1 MSLLRIFRAN
11 NGSNFIL
18 LPIFGAL
25 LLMKTFLD
33 TKGINAG
40 NIVFTSPIT
49 GTLDLSGMS
58 HLGVIILAYIPAII
72 ISFLL
77 LSINA
82 RFSFIRERSFLP
94 SYLFIILAFTQPS
107 LHFIHPVYFSGI
119 FILLAISVIFSAY
132 EEKKAISKAFNAGVL
147 TGLAGLFYL
156 SSSLYIILV
165 PISLFA
171 LRGKIGWR
179 EYFTSFIG
187 FLIPWIYTFS
197 SYFIFGDISKLIDI
211 LAHSVSYNKPT
222 GTIIEYIPEIVFFFV
237 VFVITVIASFYI
249 LNQYDENKIS
259 TRRYN
264 KILFFYFAT
273 SLIITILPQVSF
285 EVFVLISIP
294 LTYLFSNYLSFMK
307 RRFWAEFFFAI
318 LILFSIMFQFVVE
331 WMRQGQL

>member
-11 NGSNFIL
+11 NGYNFIL

-107 LHFIHPVYFSGI
+107 LHFIHPVYVSGI

-237 VFVITVIASFYI
+237 IFVITVIASFYI

>member
-1 MSLLRIFRAN
+1 MSLLRIFRTN
-11 NGSNFIL
+11 NGYNFIL
-18 LPIFGAL
+18 LPIVGAL
-25 LLMKTFLD
+25 LLLKTFLD
-33 TKGINAG
+33 TKGLNAG
-40 NIVFTSPIT
+40 NLTFTSPIT

-58 HLGVIILAYIPAII
+58 NFGVIMLAYIPAII

-77 LSINA
+77 LDINA
-82 RFSFIRERSFLP
+82 RFSFIRERTFLP
-94 SYLFIILAFTQPS
+94 SYLFLILAFTQPI

-119 FILLAISVIFSAY
+119 FLLLAIRVIFSSF
-132 EEKKAISKAFNAGVL
+132 EKKKAIANAFNAGLL

-156 SSSLYIILV
+156 SSSLYIVLV

-179 EYFTSFIG
+179 EYFTTFFG

-197 SYFIFGDISKLIDI
+197 SYFIFGDITKLIDI

-222 GTIIEYIPEIVFFFV
+222 GTIIEYIPEIVFFSV
-237 VFVITVIASFYI
+237 VFIITIIASFYI

-273 SLIITILPQVSF
+273 SLIFTILPQVSF